1 MGQGKDKQQRTRRTA
16 TAGEHNKKADK
27 RAKQAEKQRVAEQQ
41 AGVAARRSF
50 LSRAGAGSG
59 SSSAAARGAEGV
71 TADSEGGGNADE
83 DLESGVGNGG
93 QAAGA
98 AVDADAAAAEEDP
111 EEDHE
116 EAGGEARREARPA
129 DVEAE
134 LDDEDGEPEA
144 VEGVMATY
152 LKAVF
157 DRLHSETTGEASRDV
172 LLYPEWSNAS
182 DYVSTPEGFG
192 TVAIHSAELA
202 AALDAIELPPAS
214 HDQPYRLTTDQ
225 RYLCKTM
232 GTKLP
237 LLPVHGEAEC
247 KLFERLV
254 LTMPTLDFDAM
265 AIAWCNEVDGR
276 TIFPKLPVYLRT
288 HHTAWLR
295 NQRVRDAVEKASTGE
310 AKL

>member
-157 DRLHSETTGEASRDV
+157 DRLHSETTGEASRDAFESKW
-172 LLYPEWSNAS
+172 LLAILKEEGSEWWLRAS
-182 DYVSTPEGFG
+182 RARSICAKLGLEYDEPAYYHDILVWLPDERWGAEAMPPC
-192 TVAIHSAELA
+192 VECKSAE
-202 AALDAIELPPAS
+202 
-214 HDQPYRLTTDQ
+214 QV
-225 RYLCKTM
+225 
-232 GTKLP
+232 G
-237 LLPVHGEAEC
+237 VHGFQTVHFGRRVCSLKSHYFMQA
-247 KLFERLV
+247 V
-254 LTMPTLDFDAM
+254 LAKRARP
-265 AIAWCNEVDGR
+265 GR
-276 TIFPKLPVYLRT
+276 SRKVQGARPALCM
-288 HHTAWLR
+288 
-295 NQRVRDAVEKASTGE
+295 
-310 AKL
+310 